1 MTRNWVYCLSS
12 EALLKLILKGYLERR
27 YPSVNQVCTE
37 VKYKMPEQEDE
48 EVVVEEESDEGD
60 GSFKKVLDW
69 MERSMKNINKTENTM
84 NVYSSMALNTESK
97 LFKYLIGN
105 NKMGQAIALTS
116 PLIFTMKRKKVG
128 CIYCN

>member
-1 MTRNWVYCLSS
+1 MTRNWAYCLSS
-12 EALLKLILKGYLERR
+12 EALLTLILKGYLERR
-27 YPSVNQVCTE
+27 YPSVNQACTE
-37 VKYKMPEQEDE
+37 VKYKMPEQKE
-48 EVVVEEESDEGD
+48 VEEEEDSDEEE
-60 GSFKKVLDW
+60 GSFKKVLEW
-69 MERSMKNINKTENTM
+69 LERSVKNINKTENTM

>member
-1 MTRNWVYCLSS
+1 M
-12 EALLKLILKGYLERR
+12 KGYEERR
-27 YPSVNQVCTE
+27 YPSVNQACTE

-84 NVYSSMALNTESK
+84 NVHSSKASSK
-97 LFKYLIGN
+97 LIKYLIGN
-105 NKMGQAIALTS
+105 NKMGQAIASTS
-116 PLIFTMKRKKVG
+116 PVIFTIKRKKVG

>member
-1 MTRNWVYCLSS
+1 M
-12 EALLKLILKGYLERR
+12 
-27 YPSVNQVCTE
+27 NQVCTE

-48 EVVVEEESDEGD
+48 EVVEEEESDEED
-60 GSFKKVLDW
+60 GTFKKVLDW
-69 MERSMKNINKTENTM
+69 MERGMKNINKTENTM

>member
-1 MTRNWVYCLSS
+1 MTQVWVYTMLNTH
-12 EALLKLILKGYLERR
+12 ILKDYEVRR

-48 EVVVEEESDEGD
+48 EVVEEEESDEGD
-60 GSFKKVLDW
+60 GTFKKVLDW
-69 MERSMKNINKTENTM
+69 VERSMKDINKTENTM

-105 NKMGQAIALTS
+105 NKMGQAIASTS
-116 PLIFTMKRKKVG
+116 PVIFTIKRKKVG

>member
-1 MTRNWVYCLSS
+1 MHTD
-12 EALLKLILKGYLERR
+12 AKTLLKDYEERR
-27 YPSVNQVCTE
+27 YPSMNQACTE

-48 EVVVEEESDEGD
+48 EVVEEEESDEGD
-60 GSFKKVLDW
+60 GTFKKVLDW

-84 NVYSSMALNTESK
+84 NVYSSMALNTKSK
-97 LFKYLIGN
+97 LFKYVIGN